1 MMGLAPILII
11 LFIHLGIA
19 SSSPAGIV
27 KGKVTSIRG
36 NAMEL
41 DLGIEKGIQ
50 QGDSGKVYYNILID
64 GKEKPIFIAKFK
76 ITHLSEKSSMAQIQ
90 EKTGEVKV
98 GYWVEIAVK
107 EGELELRS
115 DPPGAKVYV
124 DGKEKGETP
133 SFLSNVRLGEH
144 VILIVKE
151 GYEPYEEQVK
161 VIEGERKKISVSLKR
176 LVGILFV
183 NTVPP
188 GANIFIDGKSV
199 GLSPYEGKDLSSGT
213 HRVRV
218 VKEGYETWGKDV
230 VVEAGKGLQVFA
242 MLREK
247 SKEVVKPSTP
257 AKEEPLK
264 ITEAKVTK
272 VPRVSRVEEWAK
284 RSCEAPVWKIGD
296 MWICKNVTGVIWT
309 REVVDIKEDLF
320 ILKITG
326 IKPLLGY
333 DKKTLKCTFLIENG
347 KEVKNTDP
355 HRDFFD
361 FPLFVGKKWSYT
373 TSPSPSISTLNE
385 FKVEGVEEV
394 KVSAGTFAAYRIYYV
409 QKRIGTTPHSN
420 IPTEGWVRYW
430 YSPEVKYLVKRE
442 VEKSA
447 FWDTV
452 KGLKDFELISYNL
465 K

>member
-1 MMGLAPILII
+1 
-11 LFIHLGIA
+11 
-19 SSSPAGIV
+19 
-27 KGKVTSIRG
+27 
-36 NAMEL
+36 
-41 DLGIEKGIQ
+41 
-50 QGDSGKVYYNILID
+50 
-64 GKEKPIFIAKFK
+64 
-76 ITHLSEKSSMAQIQ
+76 
-90 EKTGEVKV
+90 
-98 GYWVEIAVK
+98 
-107 EGELELRS
+107 
-115 DPPGAKVYV
+115 
-124 DGKEKGETP
+124 
-133 SFLSNVRLGEH
+133 
-144 VILIVKE
+144 
-151 GYEPYEEQVK
+151 
-161 VIEGERKKISVSLKR
+161 VIEGARKKISVSLKR

-183 NTVPP
+183 NTDPP

-218 VKEGYETWGKDV
+218 VKEGYDTWGKDV
-230 VVEAGKGLQVFA
+230 IVEAGRGVEVFT

-284 RSCEAPVWKIGD
+284 RSCEAPVWEKGYK
-296 MWICKNVTGVIWT
+296 WICKRVTGGIFT
-309 REVVDIKEDLF
+309 IEVVDIKEDLF

-333 DKKTLKCTFLIENG
+333 DKKTLNCTFLIDESG
-347 KEVKNTDP
+347 KKIKHMGSLKNY
-355 HRDFFD
+355 FD
-361 FPLFVGKKWSYT
+361 FPLLVGKKWSYT

-394 KVSAGTFAAYRIYYV
+394 KISSGTFIAYRVFYV
-409 QKRIGTTPHSN
+409 QKRIEPTSYSN
-420 IPTEGWVRYW
+420 IPAEGWLRYW
-430 YSPEVKYLVKRE
+430 YSPEVRHVVKRE

-447 FWDTV
+447 FWETFKETKV
-452 KGLKDFELISYNL
+452 KDYELISYNL